1 MALLHQNLY
10 QDDNLTGVDVKN
22 YIELLTQSLFNSY
35 NINKDA
41 IALTTNIQ
49 NIQLDVDTVIPIGL
63 IVNELISNAL
73 KYAFTETEKG
83 LIEISLL
90 HSTNQLLLE
99 VKDNGKG
106 MPAEWNYNSVSASLG
121 YQLIKS
127 FVQKM
132 KGELL
137 VNSNN
142 GTHIKII
149 INKYKLIA

>member
-1 MALLHQNLY
+1 MNLQTTVLLSM
-10 QDDNLTGVDVKN
+10 
-22 YIELLTQSLFNSY
+22 IM
-35 NINKDA
+35 
-41 IALTTNIQ
+41 
-49 NIQLDVDTVIPIGL
+49 
-63 IVNELISNAL
+63 
-73 KYAFTETEKG
+73 
-83 LIEISLL
+83 EILSIK
-90 HSTNQLLLE
+90 QPDIIKKLLLE

-137 VNSNN
+137 VNSSN